1 MSNEQKVTSNEQR
14 AKSNEQK
21 VQSHFLRYTMVK
33 NQKAVKI
40 FVYEY
45 EKHKIL
51 RTRKDK
57 TSVVNN

>member
-1 MSNEQKVTSNEQR
+1 MSNEQKVQP
-14 AKSNEQK
+14 
-21 VQSHFLRYTMVK
+21 HFLRYAMVK

-40 FVYEY
+40 FAYEY

-51 RTRKDK
+51 PTFQERIQ